1 MTNEDIFAKL
11 EAIIAERART
21 GDGDTSYTAR
31 LLSAGIEK
39 CARKFGEESIE
50 LILAAVQEDTAH
62 LTAEAADVIYH
73 LLVVLHQG
81 GVRLDDVTA
90 ELSKRFAQGGLEEK
104 AARTAS
110 RGT

>member
-1 MTNEDIFAKL
+1 MPDITNADILASL
-11 EAIIAERART
+11 EAIIAERARA
-21 GDGDTSYTAR
+21 GDADTSYTAR
-31 LLSAGIEK
+31 LLAAGTEK

-50 LILAAVQEDTAH
+50 LILAAVQEDPAH

-73 LLVVLHQG
+73 LLVVLQKG
-81 GVRLDDVTA
+81 GVRLEDVTA

-110 RGT
+110 